1 MVVFGVVAIVVW
13 QLDSNSSKDQTATGP
28 AASTNTAGMAAR
40 IVTPDTL
47 RSIAR
52 ALRRPVYWAGARPPA
67 RLEYTQASDGSTYV
81 RYLTGS
87 ARAGTHGS
95 GYVVIA
101 TYAQPDALSRVRAI
115 ARTRHFS
122 VEELPRD
129 EVAVTNPNSP
139 RNIHVVFGKQP
150 YQVEV
155 YAPTG
160 RDARQIVRSGSVEP
174 VG

>member
-1 MVVFGVVAIVVW
+1 GIVVW
-13 QLDSNSSKDQTATGP
+13 QLDGNARNDQTATGP
-28 AASTNTAGMAAR
+28 AASTNAAGIAAR
-40 IVTPDTL
+40 IVTPNTL

-52 ALRRPVYWAGARPPA
+52 ALGRPVYWAGERPPA

-87 ARAGTHGS
+87 ARAGTHDS
-95 GYVVIA
+95 AYVVIA

-115 ARTRHFS
+115 ARTKHFN
-122 VEELPRD
+122 VEELSRD

-139 RNIHVVFGKQP
+139 RNIHVVFGEQP

-160 RDARQIVRSGSVEP
+160 KDARQIVRSGAVEP